1 LIAMAGARD
10 NALRPNFI
18 DIVGAAIFTE
28 AV

>member
-1 LIAMAGARD
+1 MAGARD

-28 AV
+28 AT